1 MKNRYE
7 YYLEEVKIYNEF
19 EEGSKLWVGA
29 TNFAKKYGFDPKA
42 FRDKFIAI
50 KEALMKK
57 NKDWPMGRAIA
68 IAYNASRRLFFKKQ
82 NEAKKK
88 KRAKMR
94 KKKKMKG

>member
-19 EEGSKLWVGA
+19 EEGSRLWKGA
-29 TNFAKKYGFDPKA
+29 TNFAKKHGFNPKA

-50 KEALMKK
+50 KEAVMKK
-57 NKDWPMGRAIA
+57 NKDMSMDTAIA
-68 IAYNASRRLFFKKQ
+68 IAYNASRKLFFKKQ
-82 NEAKKK
+82 NEKKK
-88 KRAKMR
+88 KMR